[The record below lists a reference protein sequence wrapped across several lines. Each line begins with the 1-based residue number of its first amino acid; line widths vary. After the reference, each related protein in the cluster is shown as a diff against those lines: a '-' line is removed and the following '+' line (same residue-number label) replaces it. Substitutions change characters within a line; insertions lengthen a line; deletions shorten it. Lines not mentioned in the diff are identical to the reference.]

1 MEDWLGATQIVND
14 ALGRAERVTYPDGK
28 EVGYTYGK
36 AGERRSLTYPDGRT
50 VSYGY
55 DEEIR
60 LSELKE
66 GDAVIR
72 YGYDPAGRLL
82 EKVFL
87 NGTRTAYTYDRKSR
101 VTGLTHMDGEGIIDQ
116 YVYEYD
122 PAGNKTGIRKER
134 RGLGEESG
142 QYAYVYDALGRL
154 TEARKDGRLLR
165 RYGYD
170 AFGNRT
176 ELAEGGKRTEYAYNA
191 LNQLVAKRDSQ
202 GETLY
207 EYDRRGNLTE
217 LMENG
222 ALKNRYA
229 YGALNR
235 LERAEGVGGIAAEYQ
250 YNGLGHRTGK
260 EVKDGLNPESRIRYV
275 IDLTREYH
283 NLLQKEEGKNCQT
296 YLWDGNVAG
305 MSEHSPGIEMASSGK
320 LCRKYYLQDELG
332 SPLRLSGADGN
343 LGEAYGYDE
352 FGRDL
357 YGNQGEAQAFGYTG
371 YQYDNV
377 SGTYF
382 AQAREYEPQ
391 IGRFRSVDLIEGIPM
406 YPLSLNKYIYCWD
419 NPEIYVDNNGELPA
433 IVIGAG
439 IGAVVGGVGSIISD
453 VSKGKEIDWKKAGKN
468 ALKVGATGAIVGSGI
483 GIAASMTAVGNAGA
497 GAATFVGVSASAG
510 AITGGV
516 SAKITG
522 GNVVNNMC
530 GGAVNGTVTA
540 VGTVMGA
547 PGKGNAL
554 GGAVGSLTVDILE
567 REGNI
572 PRMLGKAAISGG
584 VQSGMSMGGAVTKA
598 GYDVDLKNL
607 SAAGIF
613 LNYVNMVYSVG
624 GGVTAYGFQK
634 TLEPCPE

>member
-1 MEDWLGATQIVND
+1 MND

-170 AFGNRT
+170 AFGNLT

-305 MSEHSPGIEMASSGK
+305 MSERSPGTEMASSGK

-357 YGNQGEAQAFGYTG
+357 YGNQGETQAFGYTG

-382 AQAREYEPQ
+382 AQAREYDPGV
-391 IGRFRSVDLIEGIPM
+391 GRFAGMDVIGGFVDVPVTLNRYGYCLQNPVRLVDLNGKTPIEGCTGECDEKGIPHSQYHECSRVNNQVFFYNDIFSKSISVNRKGIKGRWNMETQGWEDDHGKLQWNTETRVANVSVDIAYDGGISG
-406 YPLSLNKYIYCWD
+406 SLLEQDISFRTIRTKNK
-419 NPEIYVDNNGELPA
+419 EIHLGATGGLFS
-433 IVIGAG
+433 IGAG
-439 IGAVVGGVGSIISD
+439 SGTDIDVTNKGIKIS
-453 VSKGKEIDWKKAGKN
+453 
-468 ALKVGATGAIVGSGI
+468 
-483 GIAASMTAVGNAGA
+483 
-497 GAATFVGVSASAG
+497 F
-510 AITGGV
+510 
-516 SAKITG
+516 
-522 GNVVNNMC
+522 
-530 GGAVNGTVTA
+530 
-540 VGTVMGA
+540 
-547 PGKGNAL
+547 
-554 GGAVGSLTVDILE
+554 
-567 REGNI
+567 
-572 PRMLGKAAISGG
+572 GKASKVFADMAFWIRIDN
-584 VQSGMSMGGAVTKA
+584 VEMCDK
-598 GYDVDLKNL
+598 
-607 SAAGIF
+607 
-613 LNYVNMVYSVG
+613 
-624 GGVTAYGFQK
+624 
-634 TLEPCPE
+634 

>member
-36 AGERRSLTYPDGRT
+36 AGERRRLTYPDGRT

-101 VTGLTHMDGEGIIDQ
+101 VTGLTHMDGEGIIDR
-116 YVYEYD
+116 YAYEYD

-142 QYAYVYDALGRL
+142 QYAYGYDALGRL

-176 ELAEGGKRTEYAYNA
+176 ELAEGGRRTEYAYNA

-235 LERAEGVGGIAAEYQ
+235 LERAEGIGGIAAEYQ

-260 EVKDGLNPESRIRYV
+260 KVKDGLNPESRIRYV

-305 MSEHSPGIEMASSGK
+305 MSEHSPETEMASSGK

-332 SPLRLSGADGN
+332 SPLRLSGADGS

-357 YGNQGEAQAFGYTG
+357 YGNQGETQAFGYTG

-382 AQAREYEPQ
+382 AQAREYVRET
-391 IGRFRSVDLIEGIPM
+391 GRFASQDLIPGFAETSITLNRYSYCFNAPLTLVDLNGAWPSWSDIGNGAKRFAKKGAKWYEK
-406 YPLSLNKYIYCWD
+406 NKDDIWK
-419 NPEIYVDNNGELPA
+419 L
-433 IVIGAG
+433 
-439 IGAVVGGVGSIISD
+439 GV
-453 VSKGKEIDWKKAGKN
+453 
-468 ALKVGATGAIVGSGI
+468 
-483 GIAASMTAVGNAGA
+483 TAVGVGIAIGVTA
-497 GAATFVGVSASAG
+497 ATLGTGAAVFVGVSAVAG
-510 AITGGV
+510 ATTGGV

-522 GNVVNNMC
+522 GNVVNNIC

-547 PGKGNAL
+547 PGIGNFI
-554 GGAVGSLTVDILE
+554 GGAAGSLTVDLLE
-567 REGNI
+567 KEDDNLS
-572 PRMLGKAAISGG
+572 MLGRAFVSGI
-584 VQSGMSMGGAVTKA
+584 VQTGMSMGGAVTKA

-607 SAAGIF
+607 SAAGIY
-613 LNYVNMVYSVG
+613 LNYVSMVYGTGS
-624 GGVTAYGFQK
+624 GVAAYGFQK
-634 TLEPCPE
+634 ALNRCPE

>member
-305 MSEHSPGIEMASSGK
+305 MSEHSPETEMASSGK

-343 LGEAYGYDE
+343 LGEACGYDE

-357 YGNQGEAQAFGYTG
+357 YGNLGEAQAFGYTG

-382 AQAREYEPQ
+382 AQAREYVRET
-391 IGRFRSVDLIEGIPM
+391 GRFASQDLIPGFAETSITLNRYSYCFNAPLTLVDLNGAWPSWSDIGNGAKRFAKKGAKWYEK
-406 YPLSLNKYIYCWD
+406 NKDDIWK
-419 NPEIYVDNNGELPA
+419 L
-433 IVIGAG
+433 
-439 IGAVVGGVGSIISD
+439 GV
-453 VSKGKEIDWKKAGKN
+453 
-468 ALKVGATGAIVGSGI
+468 
-483 GIAASMTAVGNAGA
+483 TAVGVGIAIGVTA
-497 GAATFVGVSASAG
+497 ATLGTGAAVFVGVSAVAG
-510 AITGGV
+510 ATTGGV

-522 GNVVNNMC
+522 GNVVNNIC

-547 PGKGNAL
+547 PGIGNFI
-554 GGAVGSLTVDILE
+554 GGAAGSLTVDLLE
-567 REGNI
+567 KEDDNLS
-572 PRMLGKAAISGG
+572 MLGRAFVSGI
-584 VQSGMSMGGAVTKA
+584 VQTGMSMGGAVTKA

-607 SAAGIF
+607 SAAGIY
-613 LNYVNMVYSVG
+613 LNYVSMVYGTGS
-624 GGVTAYGFQK
+624 GVAAYGFQK
-634 TLEPCPE
+634 ALNRCPE